1 MCKGMNFPL
10 RLGLSCSLL
19 PLTATKLAMLL
30 GESNIRLGVGLD
42 FLLQHQARFP
52 HLTQPKILKNKFFY
66 GLLLQNWLHQYPVR
80 IQASNG
86 WTGAGC
92 ASSFQV
98 FSCSDRVTEGGPPVD
113 PLQCQKCLTQKLFIG
128 ESVHW
133 DYVCFRK
140 FGLSPYH
147 GHFWEVD
154 ICIIYIY
161 IYISRN
167 LHFINTAMIYTRHT
181 LDGWNPPK
189 PPKAEFSPMYKDRLP
204 SSIACMFYSIHVS
217 RHRQEL
223 WGTNINS

>member
-161 IYISRN
+161 IFPGI
-167 LHFINTAMIYTRHT
+167 FILLTQLWFIHVT
-181 LDGWNPPK
+181 LLMAEIPPNPPK
-189 PPKAEFSPMYKDRLP
+189 QNFHPCTRIDYQAQLLACF
-204 SSIACMFYSIHVS
+204 IASMFHGIGKSC
-217 RHRQEL
+217 
-223 WGTNINS
+223 GAPT